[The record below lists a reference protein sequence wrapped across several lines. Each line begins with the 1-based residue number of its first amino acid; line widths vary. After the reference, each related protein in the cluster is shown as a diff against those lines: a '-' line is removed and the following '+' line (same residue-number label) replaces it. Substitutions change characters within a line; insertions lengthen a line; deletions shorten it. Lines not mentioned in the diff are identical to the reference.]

1 MPASNRKIR
10 RRPVLLRIVRARP
23 RLFTCAAISVAV
35 PALAGILTNWRLTT
49 RLLTGWDIGI
59 ALYLA
64 LVFHMMRRSDIDR
77 IRQRPAQQDE
87 GQFTILVLTGAAALA
102 SLAAIFA
109 QLGRSAAA
117 NGGRQPIN
125 MILASLTILL
135 SWAFIHT
142 IFALHYAHE
151 FYDDTASG
159 GLGLPRHHRET
170 DYIDLGCFF
179 FVIFM

>member
-77 IRQRPAQQDE
+77 IRQR
-87 GQFTILVLTGAAALA
+87 AA
-102 SLAAIFA
+102 SRTR
-109 QLGRSAAA
+109 GSS
-117 NGGRQPIN
+117 P
-125 MILASLTILL
+125 
-135 SWAFIHT
+135 SW
-142 IFALHYAHE
+142 
-151 FYDDTASG
+151 
-159 GLGLPRHHRET
+159 
-170 DYIDLGCFF
+170 C
-179 FVIFM
+179 